1 MVSHY
6 ACDKEPSCQN
16 KRENDTGVQDD
27 GDGDGDDGDALPH
40 WVVAKK
46 KQPGAHLRRA
56 ELPRLEAPA
65 SQMARW
71 PKQRSGNGLQPIT
84 IPITAL

>member
-27 GDGDGDDGDALPH
+27 GDGDGDGDGDDGDGDSDDAPPH
-40 WVVAKK
+40 CGVPRNLHFRRPAASAVSQVAP
-46 KQPGAHLRRA
+46 PGSAC
-56 ELPRLEAPA
+56 APDGE
-65 SQMARW
+65 MA
-71 PKQRSGNGLQPIT
+71 K
-84 IPITAL
+84 